1 MLALCSEYITHYNMS
16 FIRKYRVG
24 GKTYLAQVESRRIE
38 GKVVQ
43 RFIRYIGKQAD
54 GQTVLSTSVSDIE
67 VSEVRLYGPLL
78 LLHHLAEEI
87 GLPEHLGPYA
97 SEILSMVYAHC
108 LDYRSLNHMR
118 RWFARTDLSYFL
130 QLEQL
135 TEERLLRAMDFL
147 EQTEAEKLQRSIF
160 ESVKHH
166 YRMKNSGVI
175 YDVTNT
181 YLYGKKC
188 PLAQP
193 GHDKEGVR
201 GRPLIQIGLAVTQE
215 EGIPL
220 FHKVFDGNIHD
231 SRTLYDLIT
240 TFRGYGLRPGSLL
253 CDRGIT
259 SARNVQEMRDLGWN
273 TIAGLALTPPL
284 QKFCR
289 PLLARTS
296 ELRFADRVQLKK
308 TTFYVTTH
316 PYRLGKLPGTLYLC
330 FHPRQQVYLRDWRRQ
345 QIAQAQQRLRQG
357 KTIKPGLEKFLDAQ
371 GEVRLSVLQRA
382 EEFDGYS
389 CIFSLDPVPKTEL
402 VPLYFDKDVVEK
414 AFHSIKGV
422 IKLRPIRHW
431 LEQRVTA
438 HVFICYL
445 AYLLLSLL
453 KYRLRPLGLSPE
465 NALDELDTMYKVYL
479 RGTQHQFQL
488 SRVVTLTKK
497 QEEILKTIDRKL
509 LKAKNSV

>member
-1 MLALCSEYITHYNMS
+1 MS
-16 FIRKYRVG
+16 FIRRYKKD
-24 GKTYLAQVESRRIE
+24 GKIYLAEVENRRIK

-43 RFIRYIGKQAD
+43 RFIRYVGKQAD
-54 GQTVLSTSVSDIE
+54 GKTILSTSISDVDVE
-67 VSEVRLYGPLL
+67 EVRLYGPLL
-78 LLHHLAEEI
+78 VLHHLAEEI

-97 SEILSMVYAHC
+97 GEILSMVYAHC

-118 RWFARTDLSYFL
+118 RRFARTDLNYIL
-130 QLEQL
+130 ELEQL
-135 TEERLLRAMDFL
+135 TEKRLVRAMDFL
-147 EQTEAEKLQRSIF
+147 EQTDGEKLQRTLF
-160 ESVKHH
+160 ASVKQH
-166 YRMKNSGVI
+166 YRLKTSGVI

-201 GRPLIQIGLAVTQE
+201 GRPLIQIGLGVTLA

-220 FHKVFDGNIHD
+220 FHKVFDGNISD
-231 SRTLYDLIT
+231 SRTLHDLIT
-240 TFRGYGLRPGSLL
+240 AFRGYGLRPGSIL

-259 SARNVQEMRDLGWN
+259 STRNVKEMKDLGWN
-273 TIAGLALTPPL
+273 TIGGLPLTPPL

-289 PLLARTS
+289 PLLARAS
-296 ELRFADRVQLKK
+296 ELHFADRVQLKE

-316 PYRLGKLPGTLYLC
+316 AYGLGPLRGTLYLC
-330 FHPRQQVYLRDWRRQ
+330 FNPRQQVNLRDWRRQ

-357 KTIKPGLEKFLDAQ
+357 KTIQPGLEKFLDAR
-371 GEVRLSVLQRA
+371 GEVRLAVLRQA
-382 EEFDGYS
+382 DEFDGYS
-389 CIFSLDPVPKTEL
+389 CIFSLEPVPKTEL
-402 VPLYFDKDVVEK
+402 VPLYFDKDLVEK
-414 AFHSIKGV
+414 AFHSLKGV

-453 KYRLRPLGLSPE
+453 KYRLRPLDLSPE
-465 NALDELDTMYKVYL
+465 KALDELDTMYKVYL
-479 RGTQHQFQL
+479 RDKKHGFRI
-488 SRVVTLTKK
+488 SRVVTLTRK
-497 QEEILKTIDRKL
+497 QEDILKRIDRKL
-509 LKAKNSV
+509 LKAKDSV